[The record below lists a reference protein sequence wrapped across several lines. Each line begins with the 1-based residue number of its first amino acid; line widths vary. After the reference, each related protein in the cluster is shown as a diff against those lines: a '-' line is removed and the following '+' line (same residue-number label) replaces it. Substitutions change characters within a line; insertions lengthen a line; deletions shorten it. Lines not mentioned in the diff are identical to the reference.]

1 MVRRLKLSRELT
13 GRIAQ
18 RAREE
23 RTTIHGALCSALL
36 KSGVSAM
43 PIWRNKQIKL
53 VTPVDLRRRHRIE
66 DDCSLI
72 ATGTRAVLP
81 PGFDGPFWVSARE
94 IMRALNVPEAIES
107 AGKATRDMSQLL
119 ANGLDVAG
127 ALKLRQ
133 SALQRDL
140 TVSNL
145 GRLRFEPPAGPF
157 RLTALWGPSVPL
169 GLADEQDSQ
178 VIGVATVNG
187 SAHLMLTSL
196 APAPSLLEIAHELL
210 VRACEL

>member
-119 ANGLDVAG
+119 ANGPDVAG

-157 RLTALWGPSVPL
+157 TLTAL
-169 GLADEQDSQ
+169 
-178 VIGVATVNG
+178 
-187 SAHLMLTSL
+187 
-196 APAPSLLEIAHELL
+196 
-210 VRACEL
+210 